1 MFTNNGII
9 IINIKK
15 KEGGFGDGFHKT
27 IHTKNSMTEKIS
39 TIINEMIRY
48 YSKDP
53 RRVNHFLK
61 VYSFAKSIGE
71 LEKLDEETQ
80 NILEVAAVMHDIGI
94 KISEV
99 KYNSSAG
106 NYQEIEGP
114 TVAREMLLKFN
125 FDEKFIDRVCYLIG
139 HHHTYNK
146 IDGIDY
152 QILIEADFLVNI
164 YEDEIKVPQIQSIK
178 EKYFKTKSGTEF
190 LINLYL

>member
-1 MFTNNGII
+1 M
-9 IINIKK
+9 K
-15 KEGGFGDGFHKT
+15 
-27 IHTKNSMTEKIS
+27 EKIS
-39 TIINEMIRY
+39 IIIDEMIKY

-61 VYSFAKSIGE
+61 VFSFAKSIGE
-71 LEKLDEETQ
+71 LENLDKDTQ
-80 NILEVAAVMHDIGI
+80 DILEVAAVMHDIGI
-94 KISEV
+94 KISEE

-114 TVAREMLLKFN
+114 PVAREMLLKLN
-125 FDEKFIDRVCYLIG
+125 FDEEFIERVCYLIG
-139 HHHTYNK
+139 NHHTYSK

-164 YEDEIKVPQIQSIK
+164 YEDEIEITQIESIK
-178 EKYFKTKSGTEF
+178 EKYFRTKAGTEF